1 MFSEPY
7 VSTGG
12 AAAEDVAAEDVA
24 AEDVAVEAIS
34 VVVKGIPGVGSSP

>member
-1 MFSEPY
+1 M
-7 VSTGG
+7 
-12 AAAEDVAAEDVA
+12 AAEDVA